1 MQKVWLKCLWG
12 KHFFDFQYFGFFL
25 SKIIYLPLFHSKP
38 IWPFF
43 FYATESKIFWIISEL
58 LFSIQWQYN
67 DPKWL
72 KEPPFS
78 NLTALGCHSP
88 YILWKLQLR
97 NSSKYRILCSTE
109 ERNHI
114 GGWANDELFLW
125 WLMGH
130 TDLVKAE
137 MLFTGLFAFFSSK
150 NTRPSDTM
158 NKQQQTLRMHIDI
171 PRAQLLIEERDTMET
186 VGESCS
192 LNHVQTWIF
201 IWETAILGAS
211 NSSISPFALRRQI
224 NGAVDR

>member
-1 MQKVWLKCLWG
+1 MVNFLHHFILMV
-12 KHFFDFQYFGFFL
+12 KHSF
-25 SKIIYLPLFHSKP
+25 
-38 IWPFF
+38 
-43 FYATESKIFWIISEL
+43 
-58 LFSIQWQYN
+58 
-67 DPKWL
+67 
-72 KEPPFS
+72 
-78 NLTALGCHSP
+78 
-88 YILWKLQLR
+88 ILWKLQLG
-97 NSSKYRILCSTE
+97 NSSKYRILCFIK

-114 GGWANDELFLW
+114 GMWANDKLFF
-125 WLMGH
+125 
-130 TDLVKAE
+130 VKAE
-137 MLFTGLFAFFSSK
+137 MLFTGLFVFFSSK

-192 LNHVQTWIF
+192 LNHVQTWTF

>member
-1 MQKVWLKCLWG
+1 MTVQRSKMTKRTTFFKFDSPWLP
-12 KHFFDFQYFGFFL
+12 Q
-25 SKIIYLPLFHSKP
+25 S
-38 IWPFF
+38 
-43 FYATESKIFWIISEL
+43 
-58 LFSIQWQYN
+58 
-67 DPKWL
+67 
-72 KEPPFS
+72 
-78 NLTALGCHSP
+78 
-88 YILWKLQLR
+88 YILWKPQLR

-125 WLMGH
+125 WLTGR

-137 MLFTGLFAFFSSK
+137 MLFTGLFVFFSSK

-192 LNHVQTWIF
+192 LNHVQSWIF